1 MKTTVQVSGLTKR
14 YWAVTA
20 LDEVSQPG
28 AARGPGPPAGG
39 PERCREDHAAARA
52 GRPGAADRGLGI
64 PSPQPT
70 SRARWQPAGRLPGPA
85 GSNGCCDSTAAP
97 VHSRTL
103 MLPHPAVSAD
113 ACRFTPDWLYS

>member
-14 YWAVTA
+14 YRAVTA

-28 AARGPGPPAGG
+28 AARGPGPLAGG
-39 PERCREDHAAARA
+39 PERRREDHAAARA

-70 SRARWQPAGRLPGPA
+70 SRARWQPGG
-85 GSNGCCDSTAAP
+85 TAA
-97 VHSRTL
+97 RT
-103 MLPHPAVSAD
+103 SG
-113 ACRFTPDWLYS
+113 W